1 MCPTCIANVA
11 VMVFGLTSIGG
22 LTAFTWKQGTT
33 DNDRAKQRDKNSPA
47 QKEENHGQ
55 QRD

>member
-22 LTAFTWKQGTT
+22 LTAFTWNQGSTRNEKT
-33 DNDRAKQRDKNSPA
+33 ERQDKNSPD
-47 QKEENHGQ
+47 QKEENHG
-55 QRD
+55 

>member
-22 LTAFTWKQGTT
+22 LTAFTLERNPSGNEETERQ
-33 DNDRAKQRDKNSPA
+33 DKNLLD
-47 QKEENHGQ
+47 QKEENYG
-55 QRD
+55 

>member
-22 LTAFTWKQGTT
+22 LTAFTWKQGVT
-33 DNDRAKQRDKNSPA
+33 RKEKEEQHDKNLPDL
-47 QKEENHGQ
+47 EEES
-55 QRD
+55 RD